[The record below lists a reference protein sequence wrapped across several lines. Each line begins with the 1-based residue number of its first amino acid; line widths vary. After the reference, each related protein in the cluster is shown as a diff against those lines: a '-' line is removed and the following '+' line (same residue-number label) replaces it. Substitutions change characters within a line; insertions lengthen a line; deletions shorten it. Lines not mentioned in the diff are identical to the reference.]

1 MNRSERGNRLP
12 SIRNLRTIL
21 TVIFLAVCLLPA
33 TMFTVRQFEETRV
46 ILKDEAQILARLMR
60 SETKH
65 FSTPDL
71 SPAMIDR
78 LARDVLFD
86 RTSMLLVSTA
96 GNIVYS
102 DEFLQP
108 QPRVDYTVEVLT
120 DYGTLGSLTLTRS
133 IRERLPIMIGVV
145 AGALSIA
152 IIGLYLLHTRVFPG
166 WLRAEEAEQLSKK
179 RFSDIA
185 TVSSDWFWELDSH
198 LRVSLSTLER
208 LPELMPDNVLGK
220 RFWDIGVIVPEQ
232 SWAHIKS
239 AMSEQADFTFV
250 YTVDSKGDKVW
261 HELRG
266 TPYFCEEGQF
276 CGYRGAG
283 RDITQER
290 RAAHEITQ
298 LQEVVVHAMASLAE
312 TRDNET
318 GNHIIRTKNYVKLLA
333 EQLRTHPRF
342 KDFLSNQYIEQLYK
356 SAPLHDIGKVGIPD
370 NILCKPG
377 KLTTEEFE
385 IMKTHTT
392 VGYEAIERAEKALGI
407 ELDFLQHAKDIALY
421 HQEKWDGSGYPM
433 GLKGDDIPFSARL
446 MALAD
451 VYDALISERVYKP
464 PFSHDYAVELITEGR
479 GSHFDPDV
487 TAAFLSI
494 HEQFR
499 AIALE
504 FADE

>member
-1 MNRSERGNRLP
+1 MSETVRNNRLP
-12 SIRNLRTIL
+12 SIQNLRWIL
-21 TVIFLAVCLLPA
+21 TTIFLAVCLLPA

-46 ILKDEAQILARLMR
+46 ILKDEALILARLMR
-60 SETKH
+60 SETQH
-65 FSTPDL
+65 FGTADL
-71 SPAMIDR
+71 SPEMIDR

-86 RTSMLLVSTA
+86 RTSMLLVAPDGSIA
-96 GNIVYS
+96 YS

-108 QPRVDYTVEVLT
+108 HPRVDYSVDVVT
-120 DYGTLGSLTLTRS
+120 DFGTLGSLTLTRS
-133 IRERLPIMIGVV
+133 IRERLPIMVSVV
-145 AGALSIA
+145 IGALSIA
-152 IIGLYLLHTRVFPG
+152 LIGLYLLHTRVFSG
-166 WLRAEEAEQLSKK
+166 WLRAEEAEQLSKQ

-198 LRVSLSTLER
+198 LRVSLSTLDR
-208 LPELMPDNVLGK
+208 VPELTPDQVMGK
-220 RFWDIGVIVPEQ
+220 RFWDIELIKPEQ

-239 AMSEQADFTFV
+239 ALSDQSDFVFV
-250 YTVDSKGDKVW
+250 YTVDRDGTRVW

-266 TPYFCEEGQF
+266 TPYFCHEGQF

-290 RAAHEITQ
+290 QAAHEITQ

-333 EQLRTHPRF
+333 EQLRPNPRF
-342 KDFLSNQYIEQLYK
+342 NAFLDDNYIEQLYK

-385 IMKTHTT
+385 VMKTHTT
-392 VGYEAIERAEKALGI
+392 VGFEAIERAEKALGI
-407 ELDFLQHAKDIALY
+407 ELEFLQHAKDIALY

-433 GLKGDDIPFSARL
+433 GLKGDDIPLSARL

-464 PFSHDYAVELITEGR
+464 PFSHEYAVELITEGR
-479 GSHFDPDV
+479 GTHFDPDV